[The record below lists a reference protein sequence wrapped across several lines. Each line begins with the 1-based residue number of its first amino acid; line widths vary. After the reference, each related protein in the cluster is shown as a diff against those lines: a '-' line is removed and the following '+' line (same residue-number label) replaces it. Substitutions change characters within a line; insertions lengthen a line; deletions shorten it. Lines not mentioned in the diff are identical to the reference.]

1 MENQVMEKDT
11 EVHINKKELDVSN
24 NRFKIIIITFS
35 VLIFVI
41 MLLIFMTMIYN
52 INNGIM
58 VYGYYGQNP
67 QKYRNNILP
76 FAVIAKKIAEGK
88 YGKG

>member
-1 MENQVMEKDT
+1 MENNLESTKIIYKNN
-11 EVHINKKELDVSN
+11 EADVSN
-24 NRFKIIIITFS
+24 NKFKIIMITFS
-35 VLIFVI
+35 CLIFVI

-67 QKYRNNILP
+67 KNYRNNILP
-76 FAVIAKKIAEGK
+76 FAVINRKLAEMNNKK
-88 YGKG
+88 

>member
-1 MENQVMEKDT
+1 MENQVMENQ
-11 EVHINKKELDVSN
+11 VNKKEIDVSN

-76 FAVIAKKIAEGK
+76 FAIIARKIAEGK
-88 YGKG
+88 L

>member
-1 MENQVMEKDT
+1 MIEENRENRKD
-11 EVHINKKELDVSN
+11 LDVSN

-67 QKYRNNILP
+67 KNYRNNILP
-76 FAVIAKKIAEGK
+76 FAVIAKKLAEGK
-88 YGKG
+88 AKYR